1 MADKAG
7 LCRGFKIMLGALIA
21 VLAGVAATALV
32 ALVPRGR
39 RHRRGSRRRTA
50 PAPVPALAR

>member
-7 LCRGFKIMLGALIA
+7 LCRGFKIMLGA

-32 ALVPRGR
+32 ALVPRGG

-50 PAPVPALAR
+50 PGPAPVPALAR